1 MCWLLFCYI
10 RLLLAVLNS
19 PIVIAILSLS
29 LGGVVAACLSSRYQR
44 KQQVFNL
51 RVEGIKTLLDVHA
64 KLLHTHLTA
73 QAKEDHANWMQLIA
87 AERYMRVLFPDSE
100 AQEVFKTYFD
110 EAGRFYKTP
119 IDVGTKQSEKQ
130 NENKAIEDV
139 QLALN
144 GLIRVL
150 VARLGIS
157 EKD

>member
-1 MCWLLFCYI
+1 
-10 RLLLAVLNS
+10 
-19 PIVIAILSLS
+19 
-29 LGGVVAACLSSRYQR
+29 
-44 KQQVFNL
+44 
-51 RVEGIKTLLDVHA
+51 
-64 KLLHTHLTA
+64 
-73 QAKEDHANWMQLIA
+73 MQLIA

-130 NENKAIEDV
+130 SENKAIEDV

-144 GLIRVL
+144 GLMRVL

>member
-1 MCWLLFCYI
+1 MCWLLLFCYL

-29 LGGVVAACLSSRYQR
+29 LGGVVAACLSSGYQR

-64 KLLHTHLTA
+64 KLLHTHLTV

-87 AERYMRVLFPDSE
+87 AERYLRVLFPDSE
-100 AQEVFKTYFD
+100 AQGAFKTYFD

-119 IDVGTKQSEKQ
+119 IGTGAQQAE
-130 NENKAIEDV
+130 EKAIE
-139 QLALN
+139 QLQRALN
-144 GLIRVL
+144 GLMRVL
-150 VARLGIS
+150 VARVGIS
-157 EKD
+157 EKG